1 MPRHGAVV
9 LLILCAAALLVGRA
23 AHAEFYRWTDSSGQ
37 LRISNIPPAG
47 VARDGSI
54 APFYSPSS
62 IAAQQAALRAR
73 LKARDDALQAA
84 SHAAHSGADAAGET
98 AAFDTA
104 RSK

>member
-9 LLILCAAALLVGRA
+9 LLTLCAAALLVGRA
-23 AHAEFYRWTDSSGQ
+23 VHAEFYRWTDSSGQ

-47 VARDGSI
+47 VASDGSI
-54 APFYSPSS
+54 APSYSPSS

-84 SHAAHSGADAAGET
+84 SHAAQSAVDAAGET
-98 AAFDTA
+98 SEFDAA